1 VIEIEFRCGPSEAL
15 ASPKLIGSA
24 QGEVDRGWQD
34 KSADGCRAHVVGWT
48 GIFSNLAR
56 GETGSFLRK
65 HSNINNSGASRP
77 HRAGVIP

>member
-1 VIEIEFRCGPSEAL
+1 MRKIAKKRSEVLTLTARL
-15 ASPKLIGSA
+15 G
-24 QGEVDRGWQD
+24 RQD

-48 GIFSNLAR
+48 EIFSSLAP

>member
-1 VIEIEFRCGPSEAL
+1 MIGIALLCRTSEVLAGPKVIGR
-15 ASPKLIGSA
+15 A

-48 GIFSNLAR
+48 EIFSSLAP

>member
-1 VIEIEFRCGPSEAL
+1 MIEVAFRCGPSEVLSDPRVRAR
-15 ASPKLIGSA
+15 GH
-24 QGEVDRGWQD
+24 GEADRGWQD

-65 HSNINNSGASRP
+65 HSNINNLGASRP

>member
-1 VIEIEFRCGPSEAL
+1 MIEVVSYHGLSEVL
-15 ASPKLIGSA
+15 ASRKVTRRA
-24 QGEVDRGWQD
+24 QGEVERGWQD

-48 GIFSNLAR
+48 EIFSSLAP

>member
-1 VIEIEFRCGPSEAL
+1 MIAVVSHHGLSEVL
-15 ASPKLIGSA
+15 AAPKVTKGT

-48 GIFSNLAR
+48 EIFSNLAP

>member
-1 VIEIEFRCGPSEAL
+1 MIAVVSHHGLLEVL
-15 ASPKLIGSA
+15 AAPKGRGDA
-24 QGEVDRGWQD
+24 GEVDGGRQD

>member
-1 VIEIEFRCGPSEAL
+1 MIEVASHHRLSEVL
-15 ASPKLIGSA
+15 ASRKVTRRVQVEI
-24 QGEVDRGWQD
+24 DRRWQD

-48 GIFSNLAR
+48 EIFSNLAP